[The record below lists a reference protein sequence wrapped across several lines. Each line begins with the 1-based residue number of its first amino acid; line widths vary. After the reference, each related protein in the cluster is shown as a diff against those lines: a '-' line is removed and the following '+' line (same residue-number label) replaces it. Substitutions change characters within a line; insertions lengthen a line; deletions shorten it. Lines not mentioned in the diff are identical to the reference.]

1 MTTEANP
8 QTAPPAP
15 PPPSSAAIAPTPVP
29 TAPAMPVLPAPAM
42 PAPPMPSAPF
52 SMPPLPAPLLPA
64 ALAPTAIAEAADG
77 VAPLAESMQTT
88 KSAMEE
94 RWGKNVIKA
103 GYTVVPSIILRAQAR
118 LHINAVELAVL
129 LHLLDHWWDN
139 AEMPFPSKKR
149 IADRLDVST
158 KTVQRAAAK
167 LETEGLVRRVK
178 RSNGQGGQA
187 SNHYDLSPLVEKIR
201 PIADEYLEANRKA
214 ADLRRSVGR
223 NGGLKGWAS
232 KEAAKTKGGAG
243 A

>member
-1 MTTEANP
+1 MTTETNP
-8 QTAPPAP
+8 IIAPAP
-15 PPPSSAAIAPTPVP
+15 APSASPPPDSAAIAPTPVP
-29 TAPAMPVLPAPAM
+29 A
-42 PAPPMPSAPF
+42 
-52 SMPPLPAPLLPA
+52 
-64 ALAPTAIAEAADG
+64 AIAEAADG
-77 VAPLAESMQTT
+77 VAPLADGALTT

-103 GYTVVPSIILRAQAR
+103 GYTLVPSIILRAQAR

-167 LETEGLVRRVK
+167 LEAEGLVRRVK
-178 RSNGQGGQA
+178 RSNGQGGQG
-187 SNHYDLSPLVEKIR
+187 SNHYDLSPLIEKIR

-232 KEAAKTKGGAG
+232 KEALKAKGSVGA
-243 A
+243 

>member
-1 MTTEANP
+1 MTTH
-8 QTAPPAP
+8 
-15 PPPSSAAIAPTPVP
+15 SV
-29 TAPAMPVLPAPAM
+29 
-42 PAPPMPSAPF
+42 
-52 SMPPLPAPLLPA
+52 PPLPGISAPQLAVHQSLA
-64 ALAPTAIAEAADG
+64 AAAGDEGAQTATAVEALETPVEAA
-77 VAPLAESMQTT
+77 STT

-139 AEMPFPSKKR
+139 AEMPFPSKQR

-167 LETEGLVRRVK
+167 LEAEGLVRRVK
-178 RSNGQGGQA
+178 RSNGHGGQA
-187 SNHYDLSPLVEKIR
+187 SNHYDLSPLIEKIR

-214 ADLRRSVGR
+214 SELRRSVGR
-223 NGGLKGWAS
+223 NGGLKSWAS
-232 KEAAKTKGGAG
+232 REALGAKGAAG